1 MSRCWSKDNPLRT
14 IFKKPSGIEG
24 EVLRTGC
31 LLFIFLF
38 FRNSEAN
45 EVLTHPILETN
56 GDIKQ
61 LQ

>member
-1 MSRCWSKDNPLRT
+1 MSRCESKDNPLRT
-14 IFKKPSGIEG
+14 IFKHPGGIG

-45 EVLTHPILETN
+45 EILTHPILETN